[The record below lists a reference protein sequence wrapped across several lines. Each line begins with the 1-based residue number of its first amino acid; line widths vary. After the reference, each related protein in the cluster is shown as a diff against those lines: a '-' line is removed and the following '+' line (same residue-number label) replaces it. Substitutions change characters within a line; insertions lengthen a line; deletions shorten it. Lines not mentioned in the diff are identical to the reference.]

1 MDLQL
6 MAFMVIAG
14 VILGCSLMV
23 MLARDIVHSALFLA
37 VAFSG
42 IAALFILLE
51 AEFLAAI
58 QLMVYAGAVV
68 VLMLFAIMLTKR
80 EVEEAI

>member
-1 MDLQL
+1 METV
-6 MAFMVIAG
+6 AFGAIAAL
-14 VILGCSLMV
+14 ILLSSLLV
-23 MLARDIVHSALFLA
+23 VFSRDMVHSALSLA
-37 VAFSG
+37 LVFVG

-58 QLMVYAGAVV
+58 QVLIYAGAVV

-80 EVEEAI
+80 RRR

>member
-6 MAFMVIAG
+6 LAFAAIAG

-23 MLARDIVHSALFLA
+23 MLAREIVHSALFLA
-37 VAFSG
+37 AAFSG

-80 EVEEAI
+80 ESEEAV